1 MSETDRKRGLAR
13 LDARRTPPAEA
24 PRGGEIDAFLD
35 AARSVAPPSAEAQ
48 GRLIFALDATMSRQP
63 TWDLA
68 CSLQAEMFDAAAQA
82 GGLSVQLV
90 YFRGLSETRA
100 SKWVADARRLGAM
113 MERIEC
119 RGGRTQIRKVLSHAA
134 KEAEARPLAAMVYV
148 GDCME
153 EDVDDL
159 CARAGDLAL
168 RGVKAF
174 MFHEGG
180 EPSAARAFR
189 EIARLTGGV
198 YLPFDARAAAELRAL
213 LGAVAAYAAGGRA
226 ALERKGDRASKRL
239 LADLR

>member
-1 MSETDRKRGLAR
+1 MPKTDRRDALSRPAPAGQAPAR
-13 LDARRTPPAEA
+13 SSR
-24 PRGGEIDAFLD
+24 GEIAAFLE
-35 AARSVAPPSAEAQ
+35 AAKAVAPPAAEAE

-82 GGLSVQLV
+82 GGLEVQLV
-90 YFRGLSETRA
+90 YFRGLGETRA
-100 SKWVADARRLGAM
+100 SKWVGDARRLGEL
-113 MERIEC
+113 MERIDC

-134 KEAEARPLAAMVYV
+134 KEAARRPLAALVYV

-159 CARAGDLAL
+159 CARAGELAL

-174 MFHEGG
+174 LFHEGRD
-180 EPSAARAFR
+180 PAAETAFR

-198 YLPFDARAAAELRAL
+198 YLPFDAGAAEELKAL
-213 LGAVAAYAAGGRA
+213 LGAVAAYAAGGRK
-226 ALERKGDRASKRL
+226 ALEASGSKAARRL
-239 LADLR
+239 LADMR